1 MPIVS
6 LLYEGGPLYLADIA
20 RRLPA
25 SRQTLAETLDQ
36 LEAAGAVERQDGGSR
51 ARYGL
56 TPAGRAMGSACGP
69 VVEAIRGTD
78 VLPIALKKWPMIVLA
93 AAGRG
98 ACHYNELKGALD
110 GITSRALTAA
120 LRDLQAH
127 GLVRRTVDEGYP
139 PTTEYRLTERGA
151 GLFPVVD
158 TLCRACAAAAG
169 EE

>member
-1 MPIVS
+1 VS
-6 LLYEGGPLYLADIA
+6 LLYEGGPLHLAEIG

-25 SRQTLAETLDQ
+25 SRQTLGETLEKLQ
-36 LEAAGAVERQDGGSR
+36 AAGAVEQRAAGGR
-51 ARYGL
+51 TTFGL
-56 TPAGRAMGSACGP
+56 TPAGSAMGSACGP

-93 AAGRG
+93 AIGRG
-98 ACHYNELKGALD
+98 TCHYNELKGVLD

-127 GLVRRTVDEGYP
+127 GLVQRTVDEGYP
-139 PTTEYRLTERGA
+139 PTTEYRLTARG
-151 GLFPVVD
+151 GELFPVVD
-158 TLCRACAAAAG
+158 ALCRACAAAAG